1 VSIVEVTVIFDEVNF
16 LGCLK
21 PENGAAEML
30 AA

>member
-1 VSIVEVTVIFDEVNF
+1 VLIFEVVNFDEINF

-21 PENGAAEML
+21 PESGAAEML

>member
-1 VSIVEVTVIFDEVNF
+1 MSVVEVTVIFDKVNY

-21 PENGAAEML
+21 PGNGAAEML

>member
-1 VSIVEVTVIFDEVNF
+1 MSIVKVTDIFDEVNF

-21 PENGAAEML
+21 PEKSAAEML

>member
-1 VSIVEVTVIFDEVNF
+1 MLIVEVTVIFDVVNF

-21 PENGAAEML
+21 PESGEAEML

>member
-1 VSIVEVTVIFDEVNF
+1 MSIFEVANFDEVNF

-21 PENGAAEML
+21 PESDAAEML